1 MKHIIFGGDGFV
13 GRYIARD
20 LLARGEEVL
29 VCDLSR
35 SDLPV
40 YDHAAFLGVDVRD
53 KTAVEA
59 VPMAA
64 DDKVYNM
71 AARLLMPPVKK
82 KDRDAAFFSVHVDGT
97 RHIFERMERAGASG
111 LVQFSTDMVYGP
123 SLTPPPIRTDH
134 PCNPIDAYGKSKKAC
149 EDLCAAWRGNGI
161 NVSLFRP
168 RMVMGP
174 GRLGLLKNLFKLIEA
189 GLPVPT
195 IGPGTNRYQFV
206 SVFDCASFAIE
217 AADRGFPNGAWNL
230 CSSDAPPVR
239 ELLRRLIAHA
249 GSHSFVLPTPAF
261 AVKAVLSALDALD
274 LTLMTREQY
283 AIADEDYV
291 VDIEDLRAAFGRV
304 PEGTDEEMLIAAFDE
319 YRRVRDEKA
328 LASLFSVNLAW
339 EAFIAGKAAPD
350 RTPARG

>member
-97 RHIFERMERAGASG
+97 HHIF
-111 LVQFSTDMVYGP
+111 
-123 SLTPPPIRTDH
+123 
-134 PCNPIDAYGKSKKAC
+134 
-149 EDLCAAWRGNGI
+149 
-161 NVSLFRP
+161 
-168 RMVMGP
+168 
-174 GRLGLLKNLFKLIEA
+174 
-189 GLPVPT
+189 
-195 IGPGTNRYQFV
+195 
-206 SVFDCASFAIE
+206 
-217 AADRGFPNGAWNL
+217 
-230 CSSDAPPVR
+230 
-239 ELLRRLIAHA
+239 
-249 GSHSFVLPTPAF
+249 
-261 AVKAVLSALDALD
+261 
-274 LTLMTREQY
+274 
-283 AIADEDYV
+283 
-291 VDIEDLRAAFGRV
+291 
-304 PEGTDEEMLIAAFDE
+304 
-319 YRRVRDEKA
+319 
-328 LASLFSVNLAW
+328 
-339 EAFIAGKAAPD
+339 
-350 RTPARG
+350 